1 MFTNLRVRAIV
12 LGILAQYA
20 KGGAEAVNEEKK
32 NRGARTVGMVMLLTL
47 LGKALGLLRDM
58 LMGRAFGTGMAANA
72 FLTASRIPRNFFD
85 AIFAAA
91 ISASFIPVFNEYL
104 EKKGRDEA
112 FRLASAF
119 ITVTALATAA
129 MSAVGMAFSGE
140 LTALLADGFDGET
153 AALCAFLLRLLFP
166 TVLFTG
172 VAFSLV
178 GILQSLGEFNIP
190 ALLSTV
196 SNGVI
201 LFYYV
206 FFCERFGVTGLA
218 AAFLLGWA
226 AQVCIQLPALHRA
239 GFRYRPALRH
249 EGLRKVFTLM
259 LPVMA
264 STWVQPLNLT
274 VATKYASHL
283 NGGSAA
289 SALEYANTLYTI
301 VAGVFVLSI
310 ANVIFPEMSRL
321 SARRE
326 DAALDEQLRGTLS
339 TMLFF
344 LVPMSAGLAV
354 MAKPIVRLLYEWG
367 AWTEESTALT
377 AGALSLAALGMLGYG
392 LQMILSRAYYAA
404 QQGKMPLLSGIASV
418 AANLALCALLA
429 PRMGVRG
436 LALAGAV
443 SALVPALVLL
453 AALLRSGHAVMDRAS
468 LTDFGKMLA
477 CAAAMAGGVLTVR
490 RLTAGLGGDGVAGR
504 VLAAALPTAAGAVI
518 YFALALLL
526 GAGVMRPLQEKLR
539 EKAGGNMIEN
549 SLLLSGLRALCARVR
564 KAWYGG
570 VLYRAWLWLAVRCAR
585 LLDGSL
591 IVSFF
596 RADWDEKLH
605 LTPRLL
611 PRVQAYFGGNAAF
624 AVKCRQSVVLGLLD
638 ERLCFAVLCLAAF
651 ALSFAPTLVSLLLT
665 LAAFALYALNVLLGR
680 IRAER
685 IGLVG
690 VLGALFAL
698 CYALSTVFGKAFPD
712 SMEEM
717 LMFLGLMTAVP
728 VAARVLR
735 GERRRDIFLT
745 VLLFSGVLAS
755 LYGIYQYIVGVPID
769 PAWVDSKSFETL
781 TTRAYS
787 TFGNPNVMGEYL
799 IVVCSL
805 SVGMFWKER
814 RRFLKFCYFCA
825 TGVLGLG
832 LLATGSR
839 GSMLGLAVSA
849 AVFALFAEHR
859 LLPFGIAAAAA
870 MPFVLPASI
879 QARFLGALMGT
890 DSSTKYRM
898 SIYGACF
905 NMIRDYW
912 LTGIGVGAFALVYP
926 RYVYAASNSYHSHN
940 LFLQV
945 LLELGVVGFTVFLLL
960 LFTWAQRLYR
970 AIARDKTRGRFL
982 TGVVLS
988 GMTGLLV
995 QGMTDHLWFNYRI
1008 VLLFWLVIGLG
1019 LACARGEERT

>member
-1 MFTNLRVRAIV
+1 MA
-12 LGILAQYA
+12 
-20 KGGAEAVNEEKK
+20 EKK
-32 NRGARTVGMVMLLTL
+32 PRSASRTVGVIMLITL
-47 LGKALGLLRDM
+47 LGKALGLVRDM

-85 AIFAAA
+85 AIFASA

-112 FRLASAF
+112 FRLANAF
-119 ITVTALATAA
+119 ITVTVLATAA
-129 MSAVGMAFSGE
+129 MSLAGMAFSSQ

-153 AALCAFLLRLLFP
+153 AALCAYLLRLLFP

-172 VAFSLV
+172 AAFSLV
-178 GILQSLGEFNIP
+178 GILQSLGEFNVP
-190 ALLSTV
+190 ALLSAV

-201 LFYYV
+201 ILYYV
-206 FFCERFGVTGLA
+206 TLCDRFGVTGLA
-218 AAFLLGWA
+218 AAFLIGWA
-226 AQVCIQLPALHRA
+226 LQVGVQLPALRRA
-239 GFRYRPALRH
+239 GFRFRPALRH
-249 EGLRKVFTLM
+249 EGLGRIFALM

-274 VATKYASHL
+274 VATKYATHL

-301 VAGVFVLSI
+301 VAGVFVLSV

-326 DAALDEQLRGTLS
+326 GAALDAQLRGTIS

-354 MAKPIVRLLYEWG
+354 TARPIVRLLYEWG
-367 AWTEESTALT
+367 EWSAESTELT
-377 AGALSLAALGMLGYG
+377 AGALAFVSLGMVGYG

-404 QQGKMPLLSGIASV
+404 QKGKVPLFSGLVSV
-418 AANLALCALLA
+418 LMNLALCTLLA

-436 LALAGAV
+436 LALASAV
-443 SALVPALVLL
+443 SALAPALVLL
-453 AALLRSGHAVMDRAS
+453 AALLLDRRAVADGAS
-468 LTDFGKMLA
+468 LRDFCKMLV
-477 CAAAMAGGVLTVR
+477 CAAGMAAVVLAVR
-490 RLTAGLGGDGVAGR
+490 RFTAGLGGDGVTGRAIAVAVPTIAG
-504 VLAAALPTAAGAVI
+504 VFV
-518 YFALALLL
+518 YFALALAF
-526 GAGVMRPLQEKLR
+526 GAGVMRAVRDRLLER
-539 EKAGGNMIEN
+539 AGGNMIEN
-549 SLLLSGLRALCARVR
+549 SFILGGLCALLARVR
-564 KAWYGG
+564 RLWYGG
-570 VLYRAWLWLAVRCAR
+570 TVYRAWLWLSVRCAR

-591 IVSFF
+591 IVGFF
-596 RADWDEKLH
+596 RADWDKRLH

-611 PRVQAYFGGNAAF
+611 PRVQAYFGGNSAF
-624 AVKCRQSVVLGLLD
+624 AVKCRESVVLGLLN

-651 ALSFAPTLVSLLLT
+651 AIPFVPTLILLLVT

-680 IRAER
+680 AAAER
-685 IGLVG
+685 IGLAG
-690 VLGALFAL
+690 IFGALFAI
-698 CYALSTVFGKAFPD
+698 CYALSAVFGRAFPD
-712 SMEEM
+712 SIEEM
-717 LMFLGLMTAVP
+717 LMFLGLMTAAP
-728 VAARVLR
+728 VCARVLR
-735 GERRRDIFLT
+735 SKARQDVFCAA
-745 VLLFSGVLAS
+745 LLLSGVLTS
-755 LYGIYQYIVGVPID
+755 LYGIYQYVVGVPID
-769 PAWVDSKSFETL
+769 PAWVDTSSFEEL

-799 IVVCSL
+799 IVACSL
-805 SVGMFWKER
+805 GVGMFWKER
-814 RRFLKFCYFCA
+814 RGLLKFCYFCA
-825 TGVLGLG
+825 TGVMGLA

-839 GSMLGLAVSA
+839 GAMLGLAVSA
-849 AVFALFAEHR
+849 AVFALFAERR
-859 LLPFGIAAAAA
+859 LLPFGLAAAAA
-870 MPFVLPASI
+870 LPFVLPESI
-879 QARFLGALMGT
+879 KSRFLGALAGT

-905 NMIRDYW
+905 DMIRDYW
-912 LTGIGVGAFALVYP
+912 LTGIGVGAFSLVYP

-945 LLELGVVGFTVFLLL
+945 LLELGAVGFAVFLLL
-960 LFTWAQRLYR
+960 LLTWAQRLCR
-970 AIARDKTRGRFL
+970 AVARDKTRRRFL
-982 TGVVLS
+982 TGAVLS

-1008 VLLFWLVIGLG
+1008 VLLFWVVVGLG

>member
-1 MFTNLRVRAIV
+1 MP
-12 LGILAQYA
+12 
-20 KGGAEAVNEEKK
+20 EKESS
-32 NRGARTVGMVMLLTL
+32 RGARTVGVVMLLTL
-47 LGKALGLLRDM
+47 VGKVLGLVRDM
-58 LMGRAFGTGMAANA
+58 LMGQSFGTGMAANA

-104 EKKGRDEA
+104 EKKGREEA
-112 FRLASAF
+112 FRLANAF
-119 ITVTALATAA
+119 ITVAALATAA
-129 MSAVGMAFSGE
+129 MSLAGALLSGQ

-153 AALCAFLLRLLFP
+153 AALCAFLLKLLFP
-166 TVLFTG
+166 TVFFTG

-201 LFYYV
+201 LLYYI
-206 FFCERFGVTGLA
+206 FFCDRFGIVGLA

-226 AQVCIQLPALHRA
+226 AQVLVQVPSLHRA

-249 EGLRKVFTLM
+249 EGLGKIFALM

-274 VATKYASHL
+274 VATKYASRL

-310 ANVIFPEMSRL
+310 ANVVFPEMSRRA
-321 SARRE
+321 ARQE
-326 DAALDEQLRGTLS
+326 NGAFDEQLRGTLS

-344 LVPMSAGLAV
+344 LAPMSAGLAV
-354 MAKPIVRLLYEWG
+354 MARPIVRLLYEWG
-367 AWTEESTALT
+367 EWTAESTALT
-377 AGALSLAALGMLGYG
+377 AGALSLASLGMLGYG

-404 QQGKMPLLSGIASV
+404 QQGKMPLLAGLASV
-418 AANLALCALLA
+418 GTNLALCALLA
-429 PRMGVRG
+429 PRIGVSG

-443 SALVPALVLL
+443 STIVPAVLLL
-453 AALLRSGHAVMDRAS
+453 AALRRGHRAILDRRA
-468 LTDFGKMLA
+468 LWDFGKMLL
-477 CAAAMAGGVLTVR
+477 CAALMAVSVLAVR
-490 RLTAGLGGDGVAGR
+490 RVTDDLGGDGVIGR
-504 VLAAALPTAAGAVI
+504 VLAVALPTLAGVVV

-526 GAGVMRPLQEKLR
+526 GAGVMRPVR
-539 EKAGGNMIEN
+539 ERLGWKTGGTMIEQSLILG
-549 SLLLSGLRALCARVR
+549 SLLALFAHLRR
-564 KAWYGG
+564 AWYAGF
-570 VLYRAWLWLAVRCAR
+570 VYRAWLWLAVRCTR
-585 LLDGSL
+585 GLDGSV

-596 RADWDEKLH
+596 RADWDKKLSCQ
-605 LTPRLL
+605 PRLL
-611 PRVQAYFGGNAAF
+611 ARVQAYFRGEGALARR
-624 AVKCRQSVVLGLLD
+624 CRESVVLGLLD
-638 ERLCFAVLCLAAF
+638 ERCVFLVLCLAGF
-651 ALSFAPTLVSLLLT
+651 AVPFVPTLVLLLLT
-665 LAAFALYALNVLLGR
+665 LAAFALYVLNLLLGR
-680 IRAER
+680 FEAER

-690 VLGALFAL
+690 LLGALFAL
-698 CYALSTVFGKAFPD
+698 CYAVSAVLGEAFPA
-712 SMEEM
+712 SLEEM
-717 LMFLGLMTAVP
+717 LMFLGLMTVVP
-728 VAARVLR
+728 VCARVLR
-735 GERRRDIFLT
+735 SERRRDAFLT
-745 VLLFSGVLAS
+745 VLLFSGVLMS
-755 LYGIYQYIVGVPID
+755 FYGIYQYIVGVPID
-769 PAWVDSKSFETL
+769 PAWVDSESFEDL

-799 IVVCSL
+799 IAVCSV

-814 RRFLKFCYFCA
+814 RGFWKFVYFCT

-859 LLPFGIAAAAA
+859 LLPFGAAAVMA
-870 MPFVLPASI
+870 MPFVLPESLK
-879 QARFLGALMGT
+879 ARFLGALAGT

-905 NMIRDYW
+905 DMIGDYW

-926 RYVYAASNSYHSHN
+926 RYIYAASNSYHAHN

-945 LLELGVVGFTVFLLL
+945 MLELGAVGFAVFMLL
-960 LFTWAQRLYR
+960 LFAWAQRLYR

-982 TGVVLS
+982 TGTILS
-988 GMTGLLV
+988 GMAGLLV

-1008 VLLFWLVIGLG
+1008 VLLFWLMIGVG
-1019 LACARGEERT
+1019 LACAKGEKR

>member
-1 MFTNLRVRAIV
+1 MEMINDKREETIAVRDK
-12 LGILAQYA
+12 G
-20 KGGAEAVNEEKK
+20 KRGGA
-32 NRGARTVGMVMLLTL
+32 GTIGMVMLLTL
-47 LGKALGLLRDM
+47 LGKALGLVRDM
-58 LMGRAFGTGMAANA
+58 LMGQNFGTGMTANA
-72 FLTASRIPRNFFD
+72 FMTASRIPRNFFD

-112 FRLASAF
+112 FRLANAF
-119 ITVTALATAA
+119 ITVTAAATAL
-129 MSAVGMAFSGE
+129 MSLAGMAFSGQ

-153 AALCAFLLRLLFP
+153 AAMCTVLLRLLFP

-172 VAFSLV
+172 IAFSLV

-190 ALLSTV
+190 ALLSAV

-201 LFYYV
+201 ILYYV
-206 FFCERFGVTGLA
+206 TLCDRFGVTGLA
-218 AAFLLGWA
+218 IAFLAGWA
-226 AQVCIQLPALHRA
+226 LQVGVQLPALRRA
-239 GFRYRPALRH
+239 GFRYRPTLRH
-249 EGLRKVFTLM
+249 EGLKKIFLLM

-274 VATKYASHL
+274 IATKYASHL

-326 DAALDEQLRGTLS
+326 DAALDESLRGTLS
-339 TMLFF
+339 TMLFL

-354 MAKPIVRLLYEWG
+354 MAEPIVRLLYEWG
-367 AWTEESTALT
+367 EWTADSTALT
-377 AGALSLAALGMLGYG
+377 AGALAFAALGMVGYG
-392 LQMILSRAYYAA
+392 LQIILSRAYYAA
-404 QQGKMPLLSGIASV
+404 QQGKMPLLAGIVSV
-418 AANLALCALLA
+418 TSNLVLCALLA
-429 PRMGVRG
+429 PTMGVRG

-443 SALVPALVLL
+443 SALVPALLLL
-453 AALLRSGHAVMDRAS
+453 AALLLGGHAVMDKSS
-468 LTDFGKMLA
+468 LWDFGKMLV
-477 CAAAMAGGVLTVR
+477 CAAGMAAVVLAAR
-490 RLTAGLGGDGVAGR
+490 WKIAGIGGDGVAGR
-504 VLAAALPTAAGAVI
+504 VLAVAVPTAAGVLA
-518 YFALALLL
+518 YFALALAF
-526 GAGVMRPLQEKLR
+526 GAGVMRAARNKLLEKT
-539 EKAGGNMIEN
+539 GGNMIEN
-549 SLLLSGLRALCARVR
+549 SLILGGVCALLARVR
-564 KAWYGG
+564 KAWYRSF
-570 VLYRAWLWLAVRCAR
+570 LYRAWIWLAVRCAR
-585 LLDGSL
+585 LLDGSV
-591 IVSFF
+591 IVGFF
-596 RADWDEKLH
+596 RADWDKKLH

-611 PRVQAYFGGNAAF
+611 PRIQAYFSGNEAF
-624 AVKCRQSVVLGLLD
+624 AVKCRESVVLGLLD
-638 ERLCFAVLCLAAF
+638 ERLCFFVLCLAAF
-651 ALSFAPTLVSLLLT
+651 AIPFVPTLVLLLLT
-665 LAAFALYALNVLLGR
+665 LAAFALYVLNVLLGK
-680 IRAER
+680 IAAEP

-690 VLGALFAL
+690 MLGVLFVF
-698 CYALSTVFGKAFPD
+698 CYAAAAVFGKAFPN
-712 SMEEM
+712 SLEEL

-728 VAARVLR
+728 VCARVLR
-735 GERRRDIFLT
+735 SEARQNIFLT
-745 VLLFSGVLAS
+745 VLLLSGVLMS

-769 PAWVDSKSFETL
+769 PAWVDTSSFEDL

-799 IVVCSL
+799 IAACSL

-814 RRFLKFCYFCA
+814 RGFWKFCYFCS
-825 TGVLGLG
+825 TGVMGLA

-859 LLPFGIAAAAA
+859 LLPFGIAAVAA
-870 MPFVLPASI
+870 MPLVLPDSI
-879 QARFLGALMGT
+879 KARFLGALMGT
-890 DSSTKYRM
+890 DSSTQYRM

-905 NMIRDYW
+905 DMIRDYW

-945 LLELGVVGFTVFLLL
+945 MIELGVVGFTVFLLL
-960 LFTWAQRLYR
+960 LLTWAQRLYR
-970 AIARDKTRGRFL
+970 SIARDKTPHRFL

-988 GMTGLLV
+988 GMAGLLV
-995 QGMTDHLWFNYRI
+995 QGLTDHLWFNYRI
-1008 VLLFWLVIGLG
+1008 VFLFWGMIGLG
-1019 LACARGEERT
+1019 LACAKGNEGGRAA

>member
-1 MFTNLRVRAIV
+1 MR
-12 LGILAQYA
+12 
-20 KGGAEAVNEEKK
+20 EEKR
-32 NRGARTVGMVMLLTL
+32 NDGARTVGMVMLLTL
-47 LGKALGLLRDM
+47 LGKALGLVRDM
-58 LMGRAFGTGMAANA
+58 LMGQEFGTGMAANA

-112 FRLASAF
+112 FRLANTF

-129 MSAVGMAFSGE
+129 MSFVGMACSGQ
-140 LTALLADGFDGET
+140 LTALLADGFDGPT

-178 GILQSLGEFNIP
+178 GILQSLGEFNVP

-201 LFYYV
+201 IIYYV
-206 FFCERFGVTGLA
+206 FFCGRFGVTGLA
-218 AAFLLGWA
+218 AAFLIGWA
-226 AQVCIQLPALHRA
+226 AQVCIQLPSLRRV
-239 GFRYRPALRH
+239 GFRYRPTLRH
-249 EGLRKVFTLM
+249 EGLRKIFALM

-326 DAALDEQLRGTLS
+326 DQALDAQLCGTLS

-354 MAKPIVRLLYEWG
+354 MARPIVRLLYEWG
-367 AWTEESTALT
+367 EWTAESTALT
-377 AGALSLAALGMLGYG
+377 AGALSLASLGMLGYG

-404 QQGKMPLLSGIASV
+404 QRGRTPLIAGVVSV
-418 AANLALCALLA
+418 GANLALCALLA
-429 PRMGVRG
+429 PRMGVSG

-443 SALVPALVLL
+443 SAIVPALVLL
-453 AALLRSGHAVMDRAS
+453 ISLLRGGHAVMDRTS
-468 LTDFGKMLA
+468 LLDFGKLLA
-477 CAAAMAGGVLTVR
+477 CAAGMTAVVLAVR
-490 RLTAGLGGDGVAGR
+490 WNAAGLGGDGVTGR
-504 VLAAALPTAAGAVI
+504 VLAVALPTLAGVMA
-518 YFALALLL
+518 YFALALVL
-526 GAGVMRPLQEKLR
+526 GAGVMRPLRDRLR

-549 SLLLSGLRALCARVR
+549 SLILGSLCALCARVR
-564 KAWYGG
+564 KLWYGG
-570 VLYRAWLWLAVRCAR
+570 FVYRAWLWLAVRCAR

-591 IVSFF
+591 IIGFF
-596 RADWDEKLH
+596 RADWDRKLH

-611 PRVQAYFGGNAAF
+611 PRVQAYFAGGSAF
-624 AVKCRQSVVLGLLD
+624 AVRCRESVMLGLLN

-651 ALSFAPTLVSLLLT
+651 AIPFVPTLVLLLLV

-680 IRAER
+680 IAAER

-690 VLGALFAL
+690 VFGTLFAL
-698 CYALSTVFGKAFPD
+698 CYALSALLGKAFPD
-712 SMEEM
+712 SLEEM

-728 VAARVLR
+728 VCARVLR
-735 GERRRDIFLT
+735 GEKRQNWFLAA
-745 VLLFSGVLAS
+745 LLLSGVLAS

-769 PAWVDSKSFETL
+769 PAWVDSESFENL

-799 IVVCSL
+799 IAVCSL
-805 SVGMFWKER
+805 SVGMFWKMR
-814 RRFLKFCYFCA
+814 RGFLKFCYFCA

-859 LLPFGIAAAAA
+859 LLPFGIAAVAA
-870 MPFVLPASI
+870 MPLVLPASI
-879 QARFLGALMGT
+879 QARFLGALAGT

-898 SIYGACF
+898 SIYGACL
-905 NMIRDYW
+905 NMIHDYW

-926 RYVYAASNSYHSHN
+926 RYVYAASNSYHAHN
-940 LFLQV
+940 LFLQI
-945 LLELGVVGFTVFLLL
+945 LLELGVIGFGVFLLL
-960 LFTWAQRLYR
+960 LATWAQRLYR
-970 AIARDKTRGRFL
+970 SIARDKTRHRFL
-982 TGVVLS
+982 TGTVLS
-988 GMTGLLV
+988 GMMGLLV

-1008 VLLFWLVIGLG
+1008 VLLFWVMVGLG
-1019 LACARGEERT
+1019 LACARGEETA

>member
-1 MFTNLRVRAIV
+1 MAE
-12 LGILAQYA
+12 
-20 KGGAEAVNEEKK
+20 KGK
-32 NRGARTVGMVMLLTL
+32 NNAPKTVGVIMLITL
-47 LGKALGLLRDM
+47 LGKALGLGRDM

-85 AIFAAA
+85 AIFASA

-112 FRLASAF
+112 YRLANAF

-129 MSAVGMAFSGE
+129 MSLAGMAFSGQ
-140 LTALLADGFDGET
+140 LSTLLADGFDGET
-153 AALCAFLLRLLFP
+153 AALCSYLLKLLFP

-201 LFYYV
+201 ILYYV
-206 FFCERFGVTGLA
+206 TLCGRFGVTGLA
-218 AAFLLGWA
+218 VAFLAGWA
-226 AQVCIQLPALHRA
+226 LQVGIQLPALRRA
-239 GFRYRPALRH
+239 GFRFRPALRH
-249 EGLRKVFTLM
+249 EGLRKIFALM

-274 VATKYASHL
+274 VATKYATHL

-310 ANVIFPEMSRL
+310 ANVIFPEMSRM

-326 DAALDEQLRGTLS
+326 DAALDAQLRGTLS

-354 MAKPIVRLLYEWG
+354 MARPIVRLLYEWG
-367 AWTEESTALT
+367 EWTAESTELT
-377 AGALSLAALGMLGYG
+377 AGALAFASLGMVGYG

-404 QQGKMPLLSGIASV
+404 QKGKMPLISGIVSV
-418 AANLALCALLA
+418 VMNLALCALLT

-436 LALAGAV
+436 LALASAV

-453 AALLRSGHAVMDRAS
+453 AALLLGGHAVMDRAS
-468 LTDFGKMLA
+468 LWDFCKMLV
-477 CAAAMAGGVLTVR
+477 CAAGMAAAVLAVR
-490 RLTAGLGGDGVAGR
+490 WDIAGFGGDGVAGR
-504 VLAAALPTAAGAVI
+504 VLAVALPTIAGVLA
-518 YFALALLL
+518 YFALALAL
-526 GAGVMRPLQEKLR
+526 GAGVMRPVRDKLM

-549 SLLLSGLRALCARVR
+549 SFILSALRALFARVR
-564 KAWYGG
+564 KLWYAGF
-570 VLYRAWLWLAVRCAR
+570 LYRAWLWLAGHCAR
-585 LLDGSL
+585 LLDESL
-591 IVSFF
+591 IIGFF
-596 RADWDEKLH
+596 RADWDKKLH
-605 LTPRLL
+605 LAPRLL
-611 PRVQAYFGGNAAF
+611 PRVQAYFGTDALFAA
-624 AVKCRQSVVLGLLD
+624 KCRESVVLGLLN
-638 ERLCFAVLCLAAF
+638 ERLCFAVLCLAVF
-651 ALSFAPTLVSLLLT
+651 AVPFVPTLILLLLM
-665 LAAFALYALNVLLGR
+665 LAAFALYVLNVLLGR
-680 IRAER
+680 IAAER
-685 IGLVG
+685 VGLVG
-690 VLGALFAL
+690 IFGVLFAL
-698 CYALSTVFGKAFPD
+698 CYALSAVFGKAFPD
-712 SMEEM
+712 SIEEM

-728 VAARVLR
+728 VCARVLR
-735 GERRRDIFLT
+735 SETRQDIFLA
-745 VLLFSGVLAS
+745 VLILSGVLTS

-769 PAWVDSKSFETL
+769 PAWVDTSSFEDL

-799 IVVCSL
+799 IVACSL
-805 SVGMFWKER
+805 SVGMFWKEHR
-814 RRFLKFCYFCA
+814 WFRKLCYFCA
-825 TGVLGLG
+825 TGIMGLA

-839 GSMLGLAVSA
+839 GAMLGLAVSA
-849 AVFALFAEHR
+849 AVFALFADHR
-859 LLPFGIAAAAA
+859 LLPFGIAAVAA
-870 MPFVLPASI
+870 MPFVLPDSI
-879 QARFLGALMGT
+879 KARFLGALAGT

-905 NMIRDYW
+905 GMIRDYW

-945 LLELGVVGFTVFLLL
+945 LIELGVFGFAMFLLL
-960 LFTWAQRLYR
+960 LLTWAQRLCR
-970 AIARDKTRGRFL
+970 AIARDKTRHRFL

-995 QGMTDHLWFNYRI
+995 QGLTDHLWFNYRI
-1008 VLLFWLVIGLG
+1008 VLLFWIVIGLG
-1019 LACARGEERT
+1019 LACARGEERK